1 MELGC
6 QGCSWCRNMNWGG
19 RVSIVLGVCR
29 LVGFD
34 TDLDLAGV
42 FPLDMG
48 FDVIVDAVEE
58 LCGELG
64 GGLAG

>member
-1 MELGC
+1 MG
-6 QGCSWCRNMNWGG
+6 
-19 RVSIVLGVCR
+19 R
-29 LVGFD
+29 LVGFA

-42 FPLDMG
+42 FLLDMG